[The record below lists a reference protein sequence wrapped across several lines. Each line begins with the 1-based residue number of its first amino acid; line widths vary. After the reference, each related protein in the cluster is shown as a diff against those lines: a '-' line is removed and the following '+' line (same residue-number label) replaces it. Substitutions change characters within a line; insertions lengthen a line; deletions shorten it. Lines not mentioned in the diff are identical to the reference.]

1 MYHLYKFTEKKI
13 KIPPRR
19 LPQQLEFILRMKVS
33 TIKKQVHI
41 TFQHGLKSSYRDA
54 TLTTF
59 NNFLY

>member
-41 TFQHGLKSSYRDA
+41 TPSTG
-54 TLTTF
+54 
-59 NNFLY
+59 